1 MREEKFRY
9 IIAAAGLLLCFYLI
23 WSAGRAGLA
32 RVLSRSAR
40 AAHLLAPADRAVSLS
55 ASDPDAH
62 FSRALVLLDLG
73 RAAEAVPEFESA
85 AHLRPL
91 DYAVWYQLA
100 VARDQADDERGAL
113 AACEEALRLAP
124 FYGRTHWLRGNLLF
138 RARRFEEALAEL
150 RLAAVSDPRYLPN
163 LFDLAWNARGGDAAA
178 TEKTVAPDTREW
190 RLELARFFVKHE
202 KYAEAAVLYRAA
214 GSLTEK
220 ERRTLTAELI
230 AQSQF
235 EAAYEVWAKGTG
247 EQGVKSDGRGMARV
261 TDGGFEQRLELDEQG
276 FGWRPVKDEPSV
288 HVSLDTAEPHAGAQS
303 LRLDFNGNSAPAKS
317 LLKQL
322 VLVEPNSRYRLTYA
336 ARTKDVVSG
345 GLPLVVLFDA
355 GVKERS
361 VPFAQAAPLPQ
372 SSNGWRE
379 YALEFQTGAAIRA
392 IELSLQRQNCG
403 GAVCPVF
410 GSLWLDDFHLQK
422 L

>member
-1 MREEKFRY
+1 MRVEKLRY
-9 IIAAAGLLLCFYLI
+9 IIATAGLLLCFWGI
-23 WSAGRAGLA
+23 WVAGSAGLTRL
-32 RVLSRSAR
+32 LSRSAR
-40 AAHLLAPADRAVSLS
+40 ATHLLAPVDRAVRLS

-73 RAAEAVPEFESA
+73 RASESVAEFERA
-85 AHLRPL
+85 AILRPL
-91 DYAVWYQLA
+91 DYAIWYQLA
-100 VARDQADDERGAL
+100 IARDQADDETGAL
-113 AACEEALRLAP
+113 AACDEALRLAP

-138 RARRFEEALAEL
+138 RARRFEEALSEL

-163 LFDLAWNARGGDAAA
+163 LFELAWSAHAGDAAA
-178 TEKTVAPDTREW
+178 VEKTVAPDTRAW

-202 KYAEAAVLYRAA
+202 KYAEAAQLYRAA

-230 AQSQF
+230 AQSQY
-235 EAAYEVWAKGTG
+235 EAAYEVWAGGAGGQNNKSVG
-247 EQGVKSDGRGMARV
+247 QGIARV

-276 FGWRPVKDEPSV
+276 FGWRPVKDTPSV
-288 HVSLDTAEPHAGAQS
+288 HVSLDTTEPHAGAQS
-303 LRLDFNGNSAPAKS
+303 LRLDFNGNSAPTVS

-336 ARTKDVVSG
+336 ARTKEIVSG
-345 GLPLVVLFDA
+345 GLPLVALFDA
-355 GVKERS
+355 VSKEKG
-361 VPFAQAAPLPQ
+361 VPFVQAAPLPQ

-379 YALEFQTGAAIRA
+379 YALEFQTGAATRA
-392 IELSLQRQNCG
+392 IEISLQRQNCG
-403 GAVCPVF
+403 GTCPIF
-410 GSLWLDDFHLQK
+410 GSLWLDDFILQK